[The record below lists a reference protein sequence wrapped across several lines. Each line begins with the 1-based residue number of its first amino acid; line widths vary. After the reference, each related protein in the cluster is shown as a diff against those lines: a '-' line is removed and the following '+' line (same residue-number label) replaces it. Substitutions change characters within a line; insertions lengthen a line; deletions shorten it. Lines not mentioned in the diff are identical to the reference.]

1 MSSLHDA
8 DFLSTLPSVL
18 KNDAVLNAVAAAIA
32 VELQLLLE
40 DTEKAVIY
48 TMIDELPEELLDIIA
63 YDFKVDWYDDGY
75 SISEK
80 RATLQDSWN
89 VHRKLGTKYAVE
101 KALSAI
107 YENTN
112 VQEWFEYSGDPYH
125 FKLRI
130 PVDQTTLDLTK
141 HETVLGLVDY
151 YKNLRSVLDEVE
163 YYGSSG
169 AAIAYSTAAIVGIG
183 TIVSM
188 TAYNY

>member
-48 TMIDELPEELLDIIA
+48 TMIDKLPEELLDIIA

-130 PVDQTTLDLTK
+130 PVDQTVLDLTK
-141 HETVLGLVDY
+141 HTTVLGLVDF

-163 YYGSSG
+163 YYGSGG
-169 AAIAYSTAAIVGIG
+169 AATSYTAAAVVGCEAIA
-183 TIVSM
+183 VA